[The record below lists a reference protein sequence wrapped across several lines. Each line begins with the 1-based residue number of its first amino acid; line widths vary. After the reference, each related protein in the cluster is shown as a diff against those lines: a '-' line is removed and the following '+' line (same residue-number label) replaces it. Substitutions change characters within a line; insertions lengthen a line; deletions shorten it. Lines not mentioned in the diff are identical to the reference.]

1 MRSRWLS
8 VVRKEF
14 REIRR
19 DPLLIW
25 IAAVLLSASPI
36 EATELNG
43 KARGISKPEEQCWK
57 GGKDETNPDRTKREV
72 PVLPSKFD
80 GVKVRRPSVEIKL
93 CIDVVGRVDRTILLT
108 SSGNT
113 DIDEFYRA
121 AFKAWTFKPLLK
133 PEGAVSSA
141 WTIGVNWNPR

>member
-1 MRSRWLS
+1 M
-8 VVRKEF
+8 
-14 REIRR
+14 
-19 DPLLIW
+19 LIW
-25 IAAVLLSASPI
+25 ITAVLLSGSLI
-36 EATELNG
+36 DATEPNG
-43 KARGISKPEEQCWK
+43 TARASSKPQEQCWK
-57 GGKDETNPDRTKREV
+57 GGNDETNLDRTKREV

-80 GVKVRRPSVEIKL
+80 GAKVRRPSVEIKL
-93 CIDVVGRVDRTILLT
+93 CIDAAGRVDRTIVLT

-133 PEGAVSSA
+133 AEGAVPSA